1 MLKINKSR
9 VLIGRK
15 QSWTC
20 NKGRMLI
27 ITWTRSQKF
36 WWIIR
41 TSRWTSWDQ
50 KASAG
55 PLFISVEKWW
65 LHCVGCSL
73 SSILLCWT
81 LSRVCA
87 ADVLRL
93 KAVSVGVVV
102 IKGER
107 SGRYLAMNSSGRLYG
122 SVRFKH
128 MFPNPNTAQISLHSE
143 NNLPK
148 TVTLK
153 EHYVVINE
161 TDLNKQ
167 TVLRWRHI
175 DDMIYLYLRDPSQ
188 CFL

>member
-1 MLKINKSR
+1 M
-9 VLIGRK
+9 
-15 QSWTC
+15 
-20 NKGRMLI
+20 
-27 ITWTRSQKF
+27 
-36 WWIIR
+36 
-41 TSRWTSWDQ
+41 
-50 KASAG
+50 
-55 PLFISVEKWW
+55 
-65 LHCVGCSL
+65 
-73 SSILLCWT
+73 
-81 LSRVCA
+81 
-87 ADVLRL
+87 
-93 KAVSVGVVV
+93 SVGVVV

-153 EHYVVINE
+153 EHYVVFNE

-167 TVLRWRHI
+167 TVLRWRKI